1 MTQHPQGV
9 TEPSSGNGTRATDSG
24 PINPAIAF
32 PIVGV
37 GASAGGLETFI
48 ELLRQIPPNSGMA
61 FVLIQ
66 HLDPTHASY
75 LSEALGRSTKLPVT
89 EVEDGMLVQPD
100 HVYVIPSNADIGIVE
115 GALALSPRS
124 TAGRK
129 PHLPIDSFFNALAT
143 DRGNQAIGIV
153 LSGTGAD
160 GSQGLRAI
168 KAQDGVTFA
177 QDPGSAK
184 FSGMPEAA
192 IKTGHVDFTLPV
204 PELAQELLRIGR
216 HPFVRGRE
224 AELLTDSPDDAEF
237 KRVLAL
243 LRSAI
248 GVDFGGYKLTSVR
261 RRVARRMA
269 LLRLATLQEYV
280 QLLGQDRAEAQALF
294 EDVLIHV
301 TSFFRDDAAFDK
313 LKESVFPEILKRKRE
328 GGTIRM
334 WCAGCSTGEE
344 AYSIVISLLEF
355 LASEKASHVPVQLF
369 GSDISEKAIETA
381 RVGSTP
387 PASSLAS

>member
-224 AELLTDSPDDAEF
+224 AELLTDSPDDAESRGF
-237 KRVLAL
+237 SPFCAA
-243 LRSAI
+243 RS
-248 GVDFGGYKLTSVR
+248 
-261 RRVARRMA
+261 
-269 LLRLATLQEYV
+269 
-280 QLLGQDRAEAQALF
+280 
-294 EDVLIHV
+294 
-301 TSFFRDDAAFDK
+301 
-313 LKESVFPEILKRKRE
+313 
-328 GGTIRM
+328 
-334 WCAGCSTGEE
+334 
-344 AYSIVISLLEF
+344 
-355 LASEKASHVPVQLF
+355 
-369 GSDISEKAIETA
+369 
-381 RVGSTP
+381 GSTS
-387 PASSLAS
+387 AGTSSRACADGWLAGWPCSGWRRFRSTCSSWDRTGPRHRLSSRTC